1 MTASTHGYCT
11 VAELLTYMGR
21 TSTSGNAQ
29 LATVIEAVS
38 RSIDNLAGRRFYSVS
53 ETRYYTPVQPRKLFT
68 DDILSISTLGTDS
81 DGDRTYE
88 NTWANTDYDLEPYNA
103 IADGKP
109 YTRVEVSQ
117 NGNYEF
123 PTNVKKSVRISGRF
137 GFNTYHTD
145 PPYPIKQ
152 ATLIQ
157 SQRIALRPDAPFG
170 VVGSA
175 EMGITALVKLDPD
188 VEMMVMPLRRVI

>member
-1 MTASTHGYCT
+1 MTATTHGYCT

-38 RSIDNLAGRRFYSVS
+38 RSIDNLAGRRFYAVS
-53 ETRYYTPVQPRKLFT
+53 ETRHYTPVDSRVLYT
-68 DDILSISTLGTDS
+68 DDILSVSTLGTDS

-88 NTWANTDYDLEPYNA
+88 STWASTDYDLEPYNA

-123 PTNVKKSVRISGRF
+123 PRNVKKSVRITGKF
-137 GFNTYHTD
+137 GFNTYSTGA
-145 PPYPIKQ
+145 PYPIKQ

-188 VEMMVMPLRRVI
+188 VEMMVMPYRRVI